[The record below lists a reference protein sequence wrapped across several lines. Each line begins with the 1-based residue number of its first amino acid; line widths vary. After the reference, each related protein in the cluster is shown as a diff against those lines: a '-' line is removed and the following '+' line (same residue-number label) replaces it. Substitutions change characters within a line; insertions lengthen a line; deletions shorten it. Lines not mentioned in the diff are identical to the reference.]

1 MSDNNNTEI
10 SSKTEE
16 IVDVDPN
23 ETSDR
28 NVTSSNNEEN
38 SNKPKFFQRFRG
50 KTEDKKPPVAVS
62 VASLF
67 RYATMLDI
75 IYILLGTVG
84 GLSNG
89 ILLPLMI
96 VVFGGLLNSFTDRS
110 ADLCGRDFAALA
122 IKYCPPGYQ
131 LTASN
136 YLSSASIC
144 HFNET
149 TLDFQGEVKKQ
160 TLYLVGIG
168 CASLVLGYIQIVF
181 WSMAAERQTKAIR
194 QKLFQSI
201 LRKEIVYFDLHK
213 TGELN
218 TKLTDDIDKIHDG
231 IGDKLGSAS
240 QFTAC
245 FVKGWKL
252 TLVILSLAPLLFIS
266 AMLFS
271 KLASSLTAME
281 LKAYGKAGAIAEEVF
296 SSIRTVLS
304 YNGQERE
311 EKRYEQH
318 LDEAKRNGVKKGAIN
333 GATMGSVWFIICC
346 TYALGLWYGAK
357 LIRDEGYNIGN
368 VLIVFFSI
376 IIAVFNL
383 GQASPHFQAFAHA
396 RAAAC
401 IVWEVIDAP
410 CKINSD
416 SETGLKKDDLIGD
429 INFSNVHFSYPS
441 RSDVKILNGISF
453 DVKRGQTIA
462 LVGSSGSGKSTCV
475 QLLQRF
481 YDADSGS
488 VSVDGHQVTEYNLKW
503 LRQHIGVVSQEPI
516 LFQATIRENILFGR
530 DTATDVEVQQAAK
543 MANAHD
549 FIMALPD
556 KYETEV
562 GERGAT
568 LSGGQKQ
575 RIAIAR
581 ALIRDPQVL
590 LLDEAT
596 SALDNESEKI
606 VQEALDRAAEGR
618 TTLVIAHRLST
629 IRNADKIIV
638 IHKGNVVEE
647 GDHESLMN
655 TRGTYFTLVEQQNL
669 RKAEEEEQLA
679 FEKYERNLSVVSN
692 PTTENLLGFERKR
705 ASTIGSIASSVLNT
719 LYGKKKNSLVDD
731 DAVEEED
738 TEEKKPSAMLKML
751 LMNKPEWIFI
761 VVGCIACVCNGGS
774 QPAFGVILSKL
785 TAVFQECDKEVQKD
799 RVLVYILVFIGLGI
813 IMLFTMSLQSFLFAC
828 SGEALT
834 KRLRSKA
841 FHAILRQEIAY
852 FDNPDNN
859 TGALCTRLAT
869 EASAVQGASG
879 IRIGVMLQNLAALGT
894 GIIISF
900 VVAWQLTL
908 LVLGF
913 LPLLIVGGFLQN
925 YLMTGFAS
933 KDKKAFEK
941 AGKVT
946 VESIQNIRTVIQLT
960 KEDYFYEQ
968 YCLLLE
974 VPYRSSIKRAHLFG
988 LFFSL
993 SNSVIF
999 FCLAALF
1006 RLGAYLVQKN
1016 SITFEA
1022 LLLCFNCIVF
1032 AAQSVGQT
1040 ASLAPD
1046 YNKAVQSAEK
1056 ILELLNR
1063 KPAIDNGSSDGDE
1076 ISNFD
1081 GELEFVNVH
1090 FIYPNRPKSI
1100 ILKNFGLKIQAGQQ
1114 VALVGKHHVLFFV
1127 FVMFIIS
1134 INSFI
1139 YVGASGCGKSTTI
1152 QLIERFYDANVGQL
1166 LVDSR
1171 DVRGLNLQWYRS
1183 QIGIVSQEPVL
1194 FDMSIKENIAYG
1206 DNSRSDI
1213 PMEEII
1219 EAAKNANIHDFIQ
1232 KLPKGY
1238 DTNCG
1243 TRGTQL
1249 SGGEKQRIAI
1259 ARALIRNPKIL
1270 LFDEATSALDS
1281 ENEKIVQEALDQAQK
1296 NRTSITIAH
1305 RLSTIQNADMI
1316 CVLHKGVIVES
1327 GTHQELLALHGRYYR
1342 LALGKYK

>member
-1 MSDNNNTEI
+1 
-10 SSKTEE
+10 
-16 IVDVDPN
+16 
-23 ETSDR
+23 
-28 NVTSSNNEEN
+28 
-38 SNKPKFFQRFRG
+38 
-50 KTEDKKPPVAVS
+50 
-62 VASLF
+62 
-67 RYATMLDI
+67 
-75 IYILLGTVG
+75 
-84 GLSNG
+84 
-89 ILLPLMI
+89 
-96 VVFGGLLNSFTDRS
+96 
-110 ADLCGRDFAALA
+110 
-122 IKYCPPGYQ
+122 
-131 LTASN
+131 
-136 YLSSASIC
+136 
-144 HFNET
+144 
-149 TLDFQGEVKKQ
+149 
-160 TLYLVGIG
+160 
-168 CASLVLGYIQIVF
+168 
-181 WSMAAERQTKAIR
+181 
-194 QKLFQSI
+194 
-201 LRKEIVYFDLHK
+201 
-213 TGELN
+213 
-218 TKLTDDIDKIHDG
+218 
-231 IGDKLGSAS
+231 
-240 QFTAC
+240 
-245 FVKGWKL
+245 
-252 TLVILSLAPLLFIS
+252 
-266 AMLFS
+266 
-271 KLASSLTAME
+271 ME

-318 LDEAKRNGVKKGAIN
+318 LDEAKRNGIKKGVIN
-333 GATMGSVWFIICC
+333 GATMGLLWFIICC

-357 LIRDEGYNIGN
+357 LIRDEGYNIGK

-376 IIAVFNL
+376 LVAVFSL
-383 GQASPHFQAFAHA
+383 GQAGPHFQAFAHA
-396 RAAAC
+396 RAAAYV
-401 IVWEVIDAP
+401 VWETIDAP

-481 YDADSGS
+481 YDSDSGS

-549 FIMALPD
+549 FIMTLPD
-556 KYETEV
+556 KYETRV

-581 ALIRDPQVL
+581 ALIRDPQIL

-669 RKAEEEEQLA
+669 RKAEEEEEQLA

-761 VVGCIACVCNGGS
+761 VFGCIACVCNGGS

-799 RVLVYILVFIGLGI
+799 RVLLYILLFIGLGI
-813 IMLFTMSLQSFLFAC
+813 IMLFAMSLQSFLFAC

-894 GIIISF
+894 GILISF
-900 VVAWQLTL
+900 VFAWQLTL

-913 LPLLIVGGFLQN
+913 VPLLIVGGFLQN

-933 KDKKAFEK
+933 KDKKTFEK
-941 AGKVT
+941 AGKIT
-946 VESIQNIRTVIQLT
+946 VESIQNIRTVVQLT

-968 YCLLLE
+968 YCSLLE
-974 VPYRSSIKRAHLFG
+974 IPYRASIRRAHLFG

-993 SNSVIF
+993 SNSVMY

-1006 RLGAYLVQKN
+1006 RLGSYLVQKN

-1032 AAQSVGQT
+1032 ATQSVGQT

-1076 ISNFD
+1076 ISNFN
-1081 GELEFVNVH
+1081 GELEFTNVH
-1090 FIYPNRPKSI
+1090 FIYPNRPESI
-1100 ILKNFGLKIQAGQQ
+1100 ILKKFGLKIQAGQQ
-1114 VALVGKHHVLFFV
+1114 VAL
-1127 FVMFIIS
+1127 
-1134 INSFI
+1134 
-1139 YVGASGCGKSTTI
+1139 VGASGCGKSTTI
-1152 QLIERFYDANVGQL
+1152 QLIERFYDVNVGQL

-1243 TRGTQL
+1243 AKGTQL